1 MENGG
6 TIGFK
11 NFKLVFVKHYKKNTI
26 TINMEGKVFMKR
38 RVSIVLSLIMSI
50 GLTSSVLGAE
60 YDVQY
65 QESQE
70 EQVYVGTLPDVF
82 SYDVTIE
89 EIDNDIQNY
98 IMFNNMECEIGT
110 DEYLRLMEQFS
121 FDPPSNVDDLDLRYY
136 QAYASLYLAGDSIE
150 DLSVKTIGEIREEN
164 RRKNEMILENINGE
178 APIINSEQPSM
189 NIAYNLDAAKDYAY
203 AYALVNNYNYPEY
216 GSDCTNFASQI
227 LHAGGF
233 GTTESWNIW
242 AGRGTVAWTN
252 WVNAGGFLEY
262 WSLNRG
268 YLGQVCTTLDQVNTR
283 AKTGDFLVWME
294 TDTFS
299 YYHTQFV
306 QRKVNG
312 YVYCTQHSPHY
323 YNEKLSGR
331 INDPKKYFENKN
343 VYIVKFS

>member
-6 TIGFK
+6 TIGIK
-11 NFKLVFVKHYKKNTI
+11 NFKLVYVKHYKKNTI
-26 TINMEGKVFMKR
+26 TNNMERKVFMKR

-164 RRKNEMILENINGE
+164 LRKNEMILENING
-178 APIINSEQPSM
+178 
-189 NIAYNLDAAKDYAY
+189 
-203 AYALVNNYNYPEY
+203 
-216 GSDCTNFASQI
+216 
-227 LHAGGF
+227 
-233 GTTESWNIW
+233 
-242 AGRGTVAWTN
+242 
-252 WVNAGGFLEY
+252 
-262 WSLNRG
+262 
-268 YLGQVCTTLDQVNTR
+268 
-283 AKTGDFLVWME
+283 
-294 TDTFS
+294 
-299 YYHTQFV
+299 
-306 QRKVNG
+306 
-312 YVYCTQHSPHY
+312 
-323 YNEKLSGR
+323 
-331 INDPKKYFENKN
+331 
-343 VYIVKFS
+343 